1 MLKNIIL
8 SLLLVNFTYGFTSN
22 MKLFSNDKKCKSII
36 NLKRKDC
43 FKYIP
48 FIISPL
54 FISSVCA
61 EEKSIEI
68 LREEANRIIEIIDAQ
83 KEAFD
88 FPKLEKTENST
99 KNTSEKYINEDKEIK
114 KVLDNV
120 LTSFKNN
127 NPIDSMGNLKL
138 YCAQS
143 NPIKSQSV
151 DKLIETFNNSKYGIL
166 LAKFHDYS
174 IIDYNDNYY
183 LDTDF
188 NISYYSA
195 DVKVHA
201 DYKTMIY
208 NSIQFND
215 MYYPK
220 TNNNMYYVIYRW
232 VFKKVDKK
240 VLIDSCYLLPK

>member
-1 MLKNIIL
+1 MLKNIII
-8 SLLLVNFTYGFTSN
+8 SLLLINCTYGFTSN
-22 MKLFSNDKKCKSII
+22 MQLFSNDKKCKPVI
-36 NLKRKDC
+36 NLKRRDC

-54 FISSVCA
+54 FISPACA
-61 EEKSIEI
+61 EEKSIDV

-83 KEAFD
+83 KEAFNL
-88 FPKLEKTENST
+88 PELGK
-99 KNTSEKYINEDKEIK
+99 KNISDTYINEDKEIK

-127 NPIDSMGNLKL
+127 NPIESMGNLKL
-138 YCAQS
+138 YCTQS

-174 IIDYNDNYY
+174 ILDYNDNYY
-183 LDTDF
+183 FDTAF

-195 DVKVHA
+195 DVKVEA

-215 MYYPK
+215 MYYPESNNN
-220 TNNNMYYVIYRW
+220 NNNMCYVIYRW
-232 VFKKVDKK
+232 VFKKIDEK

>member
-1 MLKNIIL
+1 MLKNIII
-8 SLLLVNFTYGFTSN
+8 SLLLINCTYGFTSN
-22 MKLFSNDKKCKSII
+22 MQLFSNNKKCKQAI
-36 NLKRKDC
+36 NLKRRDC

-54 FISSVCA
+54 FISPSCA
-61 EEKSIEI
+61 EDKSIEV

-83 KEAFD
+83 KEAFNL
-88 FPKLEKTENST
+88 PELKKN
-99 KNTSEKYINEDKEIK
+99 NTSDTYINEDKEIK

-143 NPIKSQSV
+143 NPIKFQSV

-174 IIDYNDNYY
+174 ILDYNDNYY
-183 LDTDF
+183 FDTDF

-195 DVKVHA
+195 DVKVEA

-215 MYYPK
+215 MYYPESNN
-220 TNNNMYYVIYRW
+220 NNNMCYVIYRW
-232 VFKKVDKK
+232 VFKKIDEK